1 MFKLRW
7 NILRIFWRYA
17 ANYLDYNDL
26 DPGLIQ
32 VQLKYLQIYFWW
44 FLQWEDKV
52 SLCCWVVIENGNL
65 TKQNSEI
72 FKFYKRENAKY
83 NPSSLSLSALK
94 SNQHPSSNRDIQH
107 LYFLKKRYFDI
118 ILLIKYTYFC
128 IFKFSIAWRW
138 SSDCTSCV
146 QILKRNT
153 LNLSIIEFQESHHIT
168 LLIQPQPGLM
178 LHHTLWKVFFEEKNF
193 KKVFAKEK
201 DNLEH
206 CWN

>member
-1 MFKLRW
+1 MKAKSWINCKWINKWGSISCKEFTLANKLWASCLSSVSGNSLMFKLRW

-94 SNQHPSSNRDIQH
+94 SNKHPSSNRDIQH
-107 LYFLKKRYFDI
+107 LYFF
-118 ILLIKYTYFC
+118 
-128 IFKFSIAWRW
+128 
-138 SSDCTSCV
+138 
-146 QILKRNT
+146 
-153 LNLSIIEFQESHHIT
+153 
-168 LLIQPQPGLM
+168 
-178 LHHTLWKVFFEEKNF
+178 
-193 KKVFAKEK
+193 
-201 DNLEH
+201 
-206 CWN
+206 